1 MTSTESV
8 AGTTVPVEEIQKG
21 WHELTLR
28 VGQLETERS
37 ALEQDNKALRSLLE
51 RAIEHRQKSHG
62 ELVLL
67 LTGLVGKLP
76 INDVAVVVSKL
87 VEHNAHVSA
96 TCAALAKGKAEAA
109 MPQLSVLKALD
120 QTKRD
125 LAAALQPAVEELIQL
140 DSPLE
145 TTMLRSF
152 ITDPESFFAPAVVR
166 ANRCFAKGQV
176 PRERIVREFGS
187 EALIFFNDLTTDPK
201 LNPRP
206 KPEEIV
212 LGFKSDFETLF
223 QQNPAL
229 LPDQRQELLALHQ
242 RVQRSKAATEPARLQ
257 KNAFQKISFILEL
270 LHYYENQ
277 STEAPDVVFA
287 QRLPGLV
294 EQLVVTGPHDPLDEK
309 AVLQAETLLAFII
322 SPDHRLMTIN
332 NMGKNGGTAKTL
344 KYTLK
349 LRTPQ
354 IPDQSEALSEFVR
367 HLIPAGTKILPQPQ
381 ILATALRLLP
391 PDMQRL
397 TVGSIMSFEKLRR
410 DEADALGRAVAKQLG
425 LTGLDEIAKATTVAA
440 IPVEME
446 RQMAWEKVKELI
458 KQRAEPTLV
467 AAAIRDRLHAKYDGD
482 EIKESWLTL
491 IQTDPMSLIRTFC
504 HLPYLPD
511 GRTDPIART
520 VMETYISRLTHE
532 KYAATYT
539 KVVNSL
545 KNMYQAKPDSPTL
558 VNFLALVKWVDPEA
572 ATKLSVDIGMPTAH

>member
-8 AGTTVPVEEIQKG
+8 ASTTVPVEEIQKG

-96 TCAALAKGKAEAA
+96 TCAALAKGKTEAA

-125 LAAALQPAVEELIQL
+125 LVAALKPAVDELIQL
-140 DSPLE
+140 EAPLE
-145 TTMLRSF
+145 TNMLRSLV
-152 ITDPESFFAPAVVR
+152 TDPESFFAPAVVR

-176 PRERIVREFGS
+176 PRERIAREFGT

-212 LGFKSDFETLF
+212 LGFKSDFEALF

-229 LPDQRQELLALHQ
+229 IPDQRQELLALHQ
-242 RVQRSKAATEPARLQ
+242 KVQRSKAATEQARLQ

-294 EQLVVTGPHDPLDEK
+294 EQLVVTGPQDNLDEK
-309 AVLQAETLLAFII
+309 ALVQAESLLAFVIN
-322 SPDHRLMTIN
+322 PDHRLMTIN

-354 IPDQSEALSEFVR
+354 LPDQNEALSEFVR
-367 HLIPAGTKILPQPQ
+367 HLIPAAAKILPQPP
-381 ILATALRLLP
+381 ILATTLRLLP
-391 PDMQRL
+391 PDIQRL
-397 TVGSIMSFEKLRR
+397 MVGCIMSFEKLRR
-410 DEADALGRAVAKQLG
+410 DEANALGRSVAKELG
-425 LTGLDEIAKATTVAA
+425 LSGLDEIAKAAA
-440 IPVEME
+440 PAVPVEME

-458 KQRAEPTLV
+458 KQRGEPAVV

-504 HLPYLPD
+504 HLPYLAD

-532 KYAATYT
+532 KYAATYI

-545 KNMYQAKPDSPTL
+545 KNMFQAKPDSPTL
-558 VNFLALVKWVDPEA
+558 INFLALVKWVDPEA
-572 ATKLSVDIGMPTAH
+572 AAKLSTEIGMPPTH